1 MSGTG
6 TMPSRAPGRLAFAVL
21 AILAAYLV
29 LLAILFRPAGGLEG
43 SYLFLDAAGQEIL
56 VHRRIDPV
64 IDFPVPQRLQ
74 AAYLFHWDRSR
85 LGVPTLAPPY
95 LVRWSGLLRAPQAG
109 VYRFALE
116 AHGEAS
122 LRLDREPEAIVAG
135 VPAERRLNAGW
146 HSIELSYAQPQADAR
161 LILRWQAPGGK
172 PEVIPSDSLASDA
185 GAQGGA
191 AARRAAG
198 WILLLLG
205 PATALFVAQLAR
217 RQQGIAARLV
227 ASVRAERVRLALAG
241 IVILAGL
248 LRLDDYALVPFHHE
262 TADEYQHAWEG
273 WHLLH
278 QGQPASWTTFP
289 DRYPAG
295 QVETFRWFG
304 DPYALVR
311 PYFDHPPL
319 FSIPI
324 GLAAS
329 LAGAESFLDCS
340 LQAMRLVPIALSLAG
355 ILLLRRLAL
364 AYGATERGA
373 LLAALVYAVL
383 PVIVVSH
390 RLVKAE
396 SLLSLL
402 FMAAVLLA
410 ERHARSESRNAVL
423 LGIVC
428 GLSIWTKATG
438 VAVVLTAVVLL
449 LARRRHRGAA
459 ISVLVTAGF
468 GLLYLAYAWAYDFGI
483 FLEVMRAQSTSKWV
497 GLASLLD
504 LLQGKVVEQPFGR
517 GWYLWLLLSAGVAG
531 FRKERALLL
540 PIVIYATV
548 IALTAD
554 ERVIFGWY
562 RIPLYPFLCVAA
574 GLYLE
579 EMIEAADL
587 SLVFPFAVTAVAT
600 GLVYAFQGLP
610 FAAMRELTVRT
621 LPPSTTLLTKGV
633 VLLFLVAFL
642 VPFVLR
648 FVRDSLATQRLAMA
662 STRLLVV
669 LWLVTS
675 VATVGRLLEI
685 YSATRGVP

>member
-1 MSGTG
+1 
-6 TMPSRAPGRLAFAVL
+6 MPAGASLRLALGVL
-21 AILAAYLV
+21 AILAAYL
-29 LLAILFRPAGGLEG
+29 LSLAILFRPAGGLEG
-43 SYLFLDAAGQEIL
+43 SYLLLDDAGREVL
-56 VHRRIDPV
+56 VHRRIDRG

-74 AAYLFHWDRSR
+74 AAYLFHWDSHR
-85 LGVPTLAPPY
+85 LGVPTSAPPY
-95 LVRWSGLLRAPQAG
+95 LVRWSGLLLAPATG

-116 AHGEAS
+116 AQGEAS
-122 LRLDREPEAIVAG
+122 LRLDREPDAIVAG
-135 VPAERRLNAGW
+135 APGDRRLTAGW
-146 HSIELSYAQPQADAR
+146 HPIEVGYAQPRSDAR
-161 LILRWQAPGGK
+161 LILRWQPPGGK
-172 PEVIPSDSLASDA
+172 PEVVPADNLAVDA
-185 GAQGGA
+185 AQGGA
-191 AARRAAG
+191 GAMRAAG

-205 PATALFVAQLAR
+205 PAAALLVARLAR
-217 RQQGIAARLV
+217 DGQGMAGRLV
-227 ASVRAERVRLALAG
+227 ASVKAERVRLALAG
-241 IVILAGL
+241 IIILAGM

-278 QGQPASWTTFP
+278 QGQPASWSTFP
-289 DRYPAG
+289 DRYPAS
-295 QVETFRWFG
+295 QVETFLWFG

-319 FSIPI
+319 FSIPV

-329 LAGAESFLDCS
+329 LAGAESYLDCS

-355 ILLLRRLAL
+355 ILLLRKLAL
-364 AYGATERGA
+364 AYGASERTA

-396 SLLSLL
+396 SLLALL
-402 FMAAVLLA
+402 FMGAVLLA
-410 ERHARSESRNAVL
+410 ERHARSGETKDAVL

-438 VAVVLTAVVLL
+438 LAVVLTAVVLL
-449 LARRRHRGAA
+449 LARRRYRGASIA
-459 ISVLVTAGF
+459 VLVTAGF
-468 GLLYLAYAWAYDFGI
+468 GLLYLTYAWAYDFGV

-497 GLASLLD
+497 GLSSLLD
-504 LLQGKVVEQPFGR
+504 LLQGKVVEKPFGR

-540 PIVIYATV
+540 PVVIYATV
-548 IALTAD
+548 IGLTAD

-579 EMIEAADL
+579 EMIEASDL
-587 SLVFPFAVTAVAT
+587 YRVFPFAATAVAT
-600 GLVYAFQGLP
+600 GLVCAFQGQP

-621 LPPSTTLLTKGV
+621 LPPNTTLMTKGV

-648 FVRDSLATQRLAMA
+648 IVRDSLATQRLAMA
-662 STRLLVV
+662 STRILVV

-675 VATVGRLLEI
+675 VVTVGRLLEI